1 MKFMHTASGVLAIVG
16 LGYLAGVG
24 QSLLRERPVILGP
37 ATSSSQP
44 SDQPTDEIN
53 ETPDAVDP
61 DQAPISTESPEE
73 SVSDPATE
81 NAETDSERDAL
92 LDAPVPDGMISLR
105 EAYQQWID
113 GAYFVDARHDYEFE
127 AGRISGAA
135 HLTAETIFTDEGEAE
150 MQSIP
155 PDAAVIIYCV
165 GGEECDASHNTMALM
180 QSFGFTNL
188 MIMGVGY
195 DEWNAAGLPIDTGVS
210 P

>member
-24 QSLLRERPVILGP
+24 QSMLSERPIILG
-37 ATSSSQP
+37 ATSPAAQP
-44 SDQPTDEIN
+44 TTRPADLPTDDQPFADNPITDSTDDN
-53 ETPDAVDP
+53 
-61 DQAPISTESPEE
+61 STEANSNTQI
-73 SVSDPATE
+73 DTQNDA
-81 NAETDSERDAL
+81 NFDAL
-92 LDAPVPDGMISLR
+92 LDAPVPEGMITLR
-105 EAYQQWID
+105 EAFEHWNE

-135 HLTAETIFTDEGEAE
+135 HLTAETIFTDAGEAE

-155 PDAAVIIYCV
+155 PDAAVVIYCV
-165 GGEECDASHNTMALM
+165 GGEECDASHNTLALM
-180 QSFGFTNL
+180 QSFGYTNL

-195 DEWNAAGLPIDTGVS
+195 EEWNAAGLPIDSGVS